1 MTVRAILI
9 WLALLAVAI
18 ANGGLRETVLVPW
31 LGRALAQAA
40 STLMLS
46 GLIAVIAWFAVPWIA
61 PRGVE
66 EAWAV
71 GVGWVALTLAFEFLG
86 GHFLFGKSWTELTVD
101 YNLLAGR
108 IWVLVLVVTLLAP
121 VIAFTKGT
129 RVNL

>member
-1 MTVRAILI
+1 M
-9 WLALLAVAI
+9 
-18 ANGGLRETVLVPW
+18 
-31 LGRALAQAA
+31 
-40 STLMLS
+40 
-46 GLIAVIAWFAVPWIA
+46 PWIA